1 MRAGSVLRAEA
12 EQNER
17 KERAMEYFNQASEA
31 VVAELE
37 SDKSR
42 GLTAEQVKEH
52 AARYGKNEFTK
63 AKRKSLFARIWE
75 AATEP
80 MLILLFFAWVITIA
94 VNAVNAVKGGHFDV
108 YECIGIFAAI
118 VLSVILTVVM
128 EGRSA
133 KAFDALNKIKE
144 GIEIKVV
151 REGVV
156 QYIPQQ
162 ELVVGDIVYLET
174 GNKVA
179 ADGRLLESFALA
191 SDESSLTG
199 ESAPV

>member
-63 AKRKSLFARIWE
+63 AKRKSLFARIWD
-75 AATEP
+75 P
-80 MLILLFFAWVITIA
+80 D
-94 VNAVNAVKGGHFDV
+94 H
-108 YECIGIFAAI
+108 
-118 VLSVILTVVM
+118 
-128 EGRSA
+128 
-133 KAFDALNKIKE
+133 
-144 GIEIKVV
+144 
-151 REGVV
+151 
-156 QYIPQQ
+156 PH
-162 ELVVGDIVYLET
+162 
-174 GNKVA
+174 
-179 ADGRLLESFALA
+179 RLLPFRLLLLHTQGS
-191 SDESSLTG
+191 
-199 ESAPV
+199 